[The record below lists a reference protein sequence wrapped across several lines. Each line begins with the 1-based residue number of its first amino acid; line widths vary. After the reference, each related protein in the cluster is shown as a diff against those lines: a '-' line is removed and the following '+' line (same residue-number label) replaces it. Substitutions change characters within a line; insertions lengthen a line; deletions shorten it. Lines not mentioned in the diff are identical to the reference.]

1 MTIRSGEIIKRGRN
15 GATCFHSLAN
25 EPSVTFR
32 RKMEEMELKADT
44 VRQVTSYSNHLSIL
58 INFPTV
64 IKN

>member
-1 MTIRSGEIIKRGRN
+1 MFPQPGKR
-15 GATCFHSLAN
+15 AFCY
-25 EPSVTFR
+25 VR

-44 VRQVTSYSNHLSIL
+44 VRQVTSYSNHLSVL